1 MYQLLTLFVSTHNQI
16 GCVGTIEVI
25 LSDWRNTDEGLSEN
39 LKSSACL
46 ISTTE
51 LQHREILLALTNY
64 KLLIT
69 F

>member
-1 MYQLLTLFVSTHNQI
+1 M
-16 GCVGTIEVI
+16 
-25 LSDWRNTDEGLSEN
+25 SDWRNTDEGLSEN

-51 LQHREILLALTNY
+51 LQHREILLVLTDY